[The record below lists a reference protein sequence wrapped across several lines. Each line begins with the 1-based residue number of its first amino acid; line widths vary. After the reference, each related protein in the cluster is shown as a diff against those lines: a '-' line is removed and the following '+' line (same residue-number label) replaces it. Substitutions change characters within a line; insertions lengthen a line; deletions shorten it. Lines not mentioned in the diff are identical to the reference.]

1 MQTPYYTYN
10 TNLQT
15 NKTNPQKEQRYG
27 DGNNY
32 ISFLK
37 MKYINKLFKYVYIFP
52 KGMCKA
58 QQVFQGA
65 ITILII
71 YICSYIKNTIVPVTV
86 KG

>member
-1 MQTPYYTYN
+1 MTVPKSLYKPASRFLWKNPAVNYVDSVLYN

-58 QQVFQGA
+58 QQVF
-65 ITILII
+65 
-71 YICSYIKNTIVPVTV
+71 
-86 KG
+86 